1 MLFFSL
7 TCALMAQ
14 ENIDIGASREEIDI
28 AASYMTELKAIY
40 ERVGVR
46 ASLVA
51 LPNSRVGEYIEK
63 SKVNAIAIK
72 TADYSKKN
80 KNVIRIDVPIYKN
93 VSFRLYAL
101 KSELSRVERLS
112 DPYVVTSLGC
122 IGCSEFVTKYNLN
135 IGTYQRSLK
144 SCFDVLLKK
153 RTDLALIPDA
163 LLKPEHFKDVVAFGD
178 RVLTTSYYHY
188 IHKRIAH
195 LKPRIEEEFRR
206 AVARGAF
213 IPKKLVKEK

>member
-1 MLFFSL
+1 
-7 TCALMAQ
+7 MAQ
-14 ENIDIGASREEIDI
+14 ENIDIGASREEMDI

-40 ERVGVR
+40 ERLGIK

-63 SKVNAIAIK
+63 TKVSAIAIK
-72 TADYSKKN
+72 TANYGKN
-80 KNVIRIDVPIYKN
+80 HKNVIRIDVPIYKN

-101 KSELSRVERLS
+101 KSELSRVKRLS
-112 DPYVVTSLGC
+112 NPYVVTSLGC
-122 IGCSEFVTKYNLN
+122 IGCSEFVAKYNLN

-144 SCFDVLLKK
+144 SCFDVLMKK

-163 LLKPEHFKDVVAFGD
+163 LLKPEHTKDVVAFGD

-206 AVARGAF
+206 SLAKGFF
-213 IPKKLVKEK
+213 IPKKLTKEK